1 VSDGRGGKATTASLV
16 GAAESAPLQQG
27 VSDGRG
33 GKATTASLV
42 GAAESAP

>member
-1 VSDGRGGKATTASLV
+1 LL
-16 GAAESAPLQQG
+16 PLQQG